1 VRPHP
6 GEPRQQVLELCELHL
21 HLGFGRTGPGREDVE
36 NDLAPVHDPHRERLL
51 EVDSLHGRERLVD
64 EHQRGAGVGQDP
76 LQLLDLPLSEIEVG
90 RGRLDPL
97 GGPADHRRAGRVR
110 EARQL
115 REMLLHLLRVG
126 RPLARGADQKGALDG
141 RLDVYELTDASEP
154 PLGSRALHIR

>member
-1 VRPHP
+1 EGPQNARLAGVGVAHERAARALAAPEPLVRAVVRHVLQTLLQDRDLAADRAPVRLELGLARAPQPDAAADARQVRPHP
-6 GEPRQQVLELCELHL
+6 G
-21 HLGFGRTGPGREDVE
+21 
-36 NDLAPVHDPHRERLL
+36 
-51 EVDSLHGRERLVD
+51 
-64 EHQRGAGVGQDP
+64 
-76 LQLLDLPLSEIEVG
+76 
-90 RGRLDPL
+90 
-97 GGPADHRRAGRVR
+97 